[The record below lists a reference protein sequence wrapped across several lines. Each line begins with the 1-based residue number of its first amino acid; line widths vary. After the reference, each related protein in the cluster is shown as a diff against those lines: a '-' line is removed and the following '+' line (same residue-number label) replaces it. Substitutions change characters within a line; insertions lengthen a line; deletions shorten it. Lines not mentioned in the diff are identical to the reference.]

1 MKIAYK
7 HLYECIDSKPSLEN
21 ISESLFQLGHEHE
34 IEDEIFDIE
43 LTPNRGDCLSL
54 NGILRDLAAFYK
66 INFDRDKYI
75 DSIDELSL
83 NFTNKAQTACPHIAF
98 LKIEIDKE
106 PDSYKGKLNN
116 YFKDLKLNKNNF
128 FTDISNF
135 ISYET
140 GQPTHCYDFLKIGD
154 TFSLEHTNNRET
166 FETLLEK
173 KVELSDKNLVFIKNN
188 QVINLAGIMGGKST
202 SCDQNTKSVIVECA
216 YFNPE
221 EIIGKSLK
229 YDIDSEAAHKF
240 ERGVDSECHEDVLRR
255 FLKIVSDHS
264 TIKNTSIFF
273 KNYKPYKNTNI
284 PLDVSAINKIIG
296 IQISEKEYIESL
308 TKFGFEINSSNI
320 KVPSYRNDIKNQ
332 NDLAEEIARMIG
344 YDNIPL
350 KKFKIQKHNNVNNI
364 DNNQNNLKNFLI
376 DNGFFEVINNPFT
389 EKGSSSSIEVDNPL
403 DSRKKYLRTD
413 LKNSLINNL
422 LYNERRQQDSIKLF
436 EFSDIYTTK
445 NPLEKKKLIGILA
458 TGRVGK
464 NFKDFSNLI
473 NVNYLSSLIS
483 NIMPI
488 NNLNFEDISR
498 ADLDSKIKNPIAYL
512 ELDYDEICNSIF
524 EYKKSI
530 SHPKNLS
537 SFIKYKPISE
547 FPKIYRDLS
556 YSITD
561 FSNIE
566 KLQHLINEFEHKY
579 LKEVFIF
586 DFFKNNK
593 QGFIKI
599 GFRFIFQSENKTLL
613 DENVNTIIS
622 KIVEQSLELSGVEI
636 PGLER

>member
-1 MKIAYK
+1 MKIAYR
-7 HLYECIDSKPSLEN
+7 HLYECIDSKPTLEN

-43 LTPNRGDCLSL
+43 FTPNRGDCLSL
-54 NGILRDLAAFYK
+54 NGILRDLSAFYK
-66 INFDRDKYI
+66 INFDRDKYV

-83 NFTNKAQTACPHIAF
+83 NFTNKAQTECPQIAF
-98 LKIEIDKE
+98 LKIEIDKV
-106 PDSYKGKLNN
+106 PDFYKGKLNN

-154 TFSLEHTNNRET
+154 TFSLEHTNNRYT

-173 KVELSDKNLVFIKNN
+173 KVELSDKNLVFIKNK

-240 ERGVDSECHEDVLRR
+240 ERGVDSECHEYVLRR

-264 TIKNTSIFF
+264 TIKNTSIFI
-273 KNYKPYKNTNI
+273 KNYKPYKNINI
-284 PLDVSAINKIIG
+284 PLDVNAINKIIG
-296 IQISEKEYIESL
+296 IQISEKKYVESL
-308 TKFGFEINSSNI
+308 TKFGFEIHSSNI

-350 KKFKIQKHNNVNNI
+350 KKFKIQKNNNVNNVY
-364 DNNQNNLKNFLI
+364 NNQNKLKNFLI

-389 EKGSSSSIEVDNPL
+389 ERGSSSSIEVDNPL

-445 NPLEKKKLIGILA
+445 NPLEKKSLIGILA

-483 NIMPI
+483 NIMPVD
-488 NNLNFEDISR
+488 NLKFEDISR

-530 SHPKNLS
+530 PHPKNFS
-537 SFIKYKPISE
+537 NFIKYKPISE
-547 FPKIYRDLS
+547 FPKIFRDLS

-593 QGFIKI
+593 HGFIKI